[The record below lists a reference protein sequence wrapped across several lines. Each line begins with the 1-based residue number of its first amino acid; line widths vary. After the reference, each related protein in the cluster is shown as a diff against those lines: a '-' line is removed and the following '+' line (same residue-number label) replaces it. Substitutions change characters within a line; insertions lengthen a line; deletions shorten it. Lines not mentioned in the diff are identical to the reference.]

1 VNGAGAFTQARVEQH
16 ASIMTTGKQGACAEM
31 ACASFVVLQHKI
43 EHPEEELGDDAA
55 SNSDE
60 DRGRLFLVALA
71 DSKAGAPADSKHLM
85 LVVARPSHWKTGAA
99 VGKKLSLVDELAL
112 DALVVDYWFTC
123 DIPADYDTLATPE
136 VALQTAPQA
145 DEPTDRHEALNFSHY
160 RALATREAN
169 RSFHYALE
177 KAEILFKN

>member
-1 VNGAGAFTQARVEQH
+1 VSDAGAFSQARVEKH

-31 ACASFVVLQHKI
+31 ACASFVVLRHKV
-43 EHPEEELGDDAA
+43 EHPEEEFGDDAA

-60 DRGRLFLVALA
+60 DRAKIALVALA
-71 DSKAGAPADSKHLM
+71 DSKAGAPSDSKHLM
-85 LVVARPSHWKTGAA
+85 LVVARPSQWKTGAA
-99 VGKKLSLVDELAL
+99 VGKKLSLVDELAP

-123 DIPADYDTLATPE
+123 DIDVDYTTLATPD
-136 VALQTAPQA
+136 VALQTAPQG
-145 DEPTDRHEALNFSHY
+145 DEPTDRHEALNFGHY

-177 KAEILFKN
+177 KAEILFMN